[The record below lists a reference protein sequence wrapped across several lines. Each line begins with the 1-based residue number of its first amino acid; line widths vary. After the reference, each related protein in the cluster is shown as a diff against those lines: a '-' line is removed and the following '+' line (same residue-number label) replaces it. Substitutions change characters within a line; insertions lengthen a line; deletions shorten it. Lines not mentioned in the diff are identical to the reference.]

1 MSVSS
6 LTQDYLADVVLH
18 AVETR
23 VKTLSVCDA
32 ANVKLYSLPES
43 RPLSQSVLEV
53 SPLGVATF
61 VDVGAVN
68 QSGVSG
74 SRPSSPS
81 VAQQYFDTTLG
92 YPIWWN
98 GAAWV
103 TASGSAPSP
112 PP

>member
-6 LTQDYLADVVLH
+6 LTQEYLADVVLH

-23 VKTLSVCDA
+23 VKTLTVCDA

-43 RPLSQSVLEV
+43 LPLSQSVLEV
-53 SPLGVATF
+53 SPLGIATF

-68 QSGVSG
+68 QSGATG

-81 VAQQYFDTTLG
+81 VAQQFFDTTLG

-98 GAAWV
+98 GGVWINALSTPV
-103 TASGSAPSP
+103 
-112 PP
+112 